1 MWLFVAC
8 VIDFLRF
15 YCYNLINNKLEFII
29 LTLRSFFAYTKKI
42 PKKCIKLR
50 TANRNMSNI
59 LKFEFSLEAF
69 LGI

>member
-1 MWLFVAC
+1 MC
-8 VIDFLRF
+8 VIDFLQL

-29 LTLRSFFAYTKKI
+29 LTMRSFFAYTKKI

-50 TANRNMSNI
+50 TLNRNRSDI

-69 LGI
+69 LRIK